1 MKVDGGVALDLVKSA
16 ESAKEAEAAGYSGA
30 WTAETNHDPFFPLLL
45 AAEHTQRIE
54 LGTSIAVAF
63 ARNPM
68 TLANIGWD
76 LQSYSKGRF
85 ILGLGSQIK
94 PHITKRFSMEW
105 SHPAARMR
113 EMIMAIRAIWD
124 TWENGTPLN
133 FRGDFYTH
141 TLMTPFFTPDR
152 ADLAGFGTP
161 KIFLAGVGE
170 LMTEVAGEVCDGFI
184 CHGFTTEK
192 YLREVTLLALER
204 GRAKAGKTMEGF
216 EVVGPSFIVTGNT
229 EPEMQQAAAG
239 TRQQIAFYGSTP
251 AYRGVLD
258 IHGWGGL
265 QEELN
270 SLSKQGQ
277 WVEMGNLIND
287 EILNTFAVVG
297 SPEQVAPELKRRYD
311 DVIQRISF
319 YAPYK
324 SDPERWRRVFSALP
338 SWVDR
343 GLGRA
348 RRTRISVE
356 LGCRAQRTLEFGHA
370 RRGCNGFDC
379 VPQFQ
384 RLVAPRNLRDD
395 GSEET
400 AFVGCAGT
408 ERENRRAD
416 TLACTRKCE
425 IRLFAQDRIEVFVV
439 GAVCPVGIET
449 CTREHVDEEEGRVV
463 EEAVALA
470 VVVQRGA
477 DGGVQ
482 GADRLVAGLFARIC
496 RCTKDATAC
505 SVGGT
510 PRFAVGAVADF
521 FVDHP
526 QRNEPPSDVVIAL
539 CAHLFDPTGRDPRPR
554 AHRVEKELEVTHE

>member
-1 MKVDGGVALDLVKSA
+1 MKVDGGVALDLGKSA
-16 ESAKEAEAAGYSGA
+16 ESAKEAEAAGYTGA

-113 EMIMAIRAIWD
+113 EMILAIRAIWD

-192 YLREVTLLALER
+192 YLREVTIPALAR

-216 EVVGPSFIVTGNT
+216 EVVGPSFIVTGNN
-229 EPEMQQAAAG
+229 EGEMSQAAAG

-265 QEELN
+265 QDELN
-270 SLSKQGQ
+270 GLSKQGK
-277 WVEMGNLIND
+277 WVEMGGLITD

-324 SDPERWRRVFSALP
+324 SDPERWRRV
-338 SWVDR
+338 
-343 GLGRA
+343 
-348 RRTRISVE
+348 ISD
-356 LGCRAQRTLEFGHA
+356 LQ
-370 RRGCNGFDC
+370 N
-379 VPQFQ
+379 
-384 RLVAPRNLRDD
+384 
-395 GSEET
+395 
-400 AFVGCAGT
+400 
-408 ERENRRAD
+408 
-416 TLACTRKCE
+416 
-425 IRLFAQDRIEVFVV
+425 
-439 GAVCPVGIET
+439 
-449 CTREHVDEEEGRVV
+449 
-463 EEAVALA
+463 
-470 VVVQRGA
+470 
-477 DGGVQ
+477 
-482 GADRLVAGLFARIC
+482 
-496 RCTKDATAC
+496 
-505 SVGGT
+505 
-510 PRFAVGAVADF
+510 
-521 FVDHP
+521 
-526 QRNEPPSDVVIAL
+526 
-539 CAHLFDPTGRDPRPR
+539 
-554 AHRVEKELEVTHE
+554 